1 MRENN
6 KYNMYN
12 KYNQVGCDEVGYR
25 DILKLYLLYRLYML
39 FFKNNVVV
47 LRKDKIL

>member
-25 DILKLYLLYRLYML
+25 DILKLYML
-39 FFKNNVVV
+39 FLITKVSQV
-47 LRKDKIL
+47 KIHKRDLT

>member
-12 KYNQVGCDEVGYR
+12 KYNQVGCDEFGYR
-25 DILKLYLLYRLYML
+25 DILKLYML
-39 FFKNNVVV
+39 FLIIKYCSEKGY
-47 LRKDKIL
+47 L

>member
-12 KYNQVGCDEVGYR
+12 QYNQVGCDEVGYR
-25 DILKLYLLYRLYML
+25 DILKLYML
-39 FFKNNVVV
+39 FLIIKYCSEKGY
-47 LRKDKIL
+47 L

>member
-25 DILKLYLLYRLYML
+25 DILKLYLLYELYML
-39 FFKNNVVV
+39 FLIIKNCSEKGY
-47 LRKDKIL
+47 L

>member
-25 DILKLYLLYRLYML
+25 DILKLYLLYELYLL
-39 FFKNNVVV
+39 FLKSQASCIIPP
-47 LRKDKIL
+47 KD